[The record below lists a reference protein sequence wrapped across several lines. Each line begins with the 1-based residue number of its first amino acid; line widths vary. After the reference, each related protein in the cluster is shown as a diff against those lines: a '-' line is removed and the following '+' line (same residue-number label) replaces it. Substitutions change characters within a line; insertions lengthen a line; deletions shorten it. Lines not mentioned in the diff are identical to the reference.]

1 LLHRAS
7 QEDLSLS
14 LVQNKVENVV
24 GSPYIK
30 NRREVITMT
39 MTNKELFEWIE
50 HYNREREDEEYEA
63 LAIQDVKENERG
75 IEEIEE

>member
-1 LLHRAS
+1 MLHRAS

-63 LAIQDVKENERG
+63 LAVQDVKENERG
-75 IEEIEE
+75 IEE

>member
-1 LLHRAS
+1 MLHRAS

>member
-1 LLHRAS
+1 MLHRVS

-75 IEEIEE
+75 IEE